1 MTMKTYSPRP
11 RDIERAWFV
20 IDADGVV
27 LGRLATEVAKIL
39 RGKHKPMFAPHM
51 DTGDHVIVVNAAG
64 VRMTGAKVDQKVY
77 YRHSGY
83 PGGLRELP
91 YSRLMAERP
100 TLVVEKAIRGM
111 LPKTRLG
118 RQMISKLSVYAGP
131 EHPHQAQKPQPL
143 ALGAV
148 PAWNGLPVREAK
160 PAPPAKPGK
169 KATARSGAKAGG
181 SAGTTKA
188 GGRPRRPARR
198 ASAKATGTA
207 RRGAGTT
214 GGRRPSG
221 TGAASDDTAAKPKGS
236 RGSGGASAGATAKDQ
251 TPGASKG
258 TEGS

>member
-1 MTMKTYSPRP
+1 MTTKTYSPRP

-51 DTGDHVIVVNAAG
+51 DTGDHVIVINAAG
-64 VRMTGAKVDQKVY
+64 VRLTGAKVDQKIY

-148 PAWNGLPVREAK
+148 PAWSGLPVREAK
-160 PAPPAKPGK
+160 PAPTAKAESKAKAKPKG
-169 KATARSGAKAGG
+169 KAG
-181 SAGTTKA
+181 SAAAEKET
-188 GGRPRRPARR
+188 GRPRRPAGR
-198 ASAKATGTA
+198 ASTKAAGSA
-207 RRGAGTT
+207 RRGAGTA

-221 TGAASDDTAAKPKGS
+221 TGAAGGRGETKPKSS
-236 RGSGGASAGATAKDQ
+236 RAPRGATASAPAKDE

-258 TEGS
+258 SEGS